1 MTFWEKANLNSMEAE
16 NPQAPRG
23 LICPLITPLKADG
36 DLDLPSLA
44 RLIGHVAPYADAL
57 LVGDLIWGEG
67 LDLPEALRLALV
79 EAVAG
84 ANRGKKPLLV
94 TVSCRRPDDTR
105 RFIRCAE
112 ALLNRVGGPGRL
124 CWVDYPLVYHSNRGL
139 PQFYRELAAETGH
152 PFIIANHPLLVQQ
165 LKGPGR
171 LKNIRTSVLK
181 KIAGNPAVK
190 GLIFVGDLKR
200 ALNYHL
206 AVRGSEVF
214 TFYDG
219 DESVFLKSP
228 ASGGV
233 VAGGSNLLPSVWKAV
248 TRSSLSWLEE
258 ERFSAAHPAALLES
272 GIMLRTLG
280 ELCRQAPAACLKII
294 LHQAGIIAGGTAI
307 AAEALREP
315 AWEADLQTFLST
327 YDLL

>member
-1 MTFWEKANLNSMEAE
+1 MDAE
-16 NPQAPRG
+16 GSQAPRG
-23 LICPLITPLKADG
+23 LICPLVTPLTAG
-36 DLDLPSLA
+36 GELDLPSLE
-44 RLIGHVAPYADAL
+44 RLLGHVHRFADAL

-67 LDLPEALRLALV
+67 GRLSETVRLTLLA
-79 EAVAG
+79 AVHD
-84 ANRGKKPLLV
+84 ANQGRKPLLV
-94 TVSCRRPDDTR
+94 TVTGRHPADTR
-105 RFIRCAE
+105 RFMREAE
-112 ALLNRVGGPGRL
+112 ALLAGSGDPRGV

-139 PQFYRELAAETGH
+139 PQFYRDLAADTRF
-152 PFIIANHPLLVQQ
+152 PFIIANHPSSVQH

-181 KIAGNPAVK
+181 KVAASPAMT

-206 AVRGSEVF
+206 AVRNRDAF

-219 DESVFLKSP
+219 DERAFLQNP

-233 VAGGSNLLPSVWKAV
+233 VAGGSNLLPRIWKAV
-248 TRSSLSWLEE
+248 TRSSLDWLEE
-258 ERFSAAHPAALLES
+258 GRRFLPHPAGLLES

-280 ELCRQAPAACLKII
+280 ELCRSAPAVQIKTI
-294 LHQAGIIAGGTAI
+294 LQRVGIIASDAVAVPGVSHDPG
-307 AAEALREP
+307 
-315 AWEADLQTFLST
+315 WEADLRAFLSA

>member
-1 MTFWEKANLNSMEAE
+1 MDAE
-16 NPQAPRG
+16 DSQAPRG
-23 LICPLITPLKADG
+23 LICPLVTPLTAG
-36 DLDLPSLA
+36 GELDLPSLE
-44 RLIGHVAPYADAL
+44 RLLGHVHRFADAL

-67 LDLPEALRLALV
+67 GRLSETDRLTLLA
-79 EAVAG
+79 AVRD
-84 ANRGKKPLLV
+84 ANRGRKPLLV
-94 TVSCRRPDDTR
+94 TVTGRHPADTR
-105 RFIRCAE
+105 RFVRAAE
-112 ALLNRVGGPGRL
+112 ALLAGSGDPGGV

-139 PQFYRELAAETGH
+139 PQFYRDLAADTRF
-152 PFIIANHPLLVQQ
+152 PFIIANHPSLVQH

-181 KIAGNPAVK
+181 KVAASPALT

-206 AVRGSEVF
+206 AVRNRDAF

-219 DESVFLKSP
+219 DERAFLQSP

-233 VAGGSNLLPSVWKAV
+233 VAGGSNLLPRIWKAV
-248 TRSSLSWLEE
+248 TRSSLDWLEE
-258 ERFSAAHPAALLES
+258 GRRFLPHPAGLLES

-280 ELCRQAPAACLKII
+280 ELCRSAPAVQIKTI
-294 LHQAGIIAGGTAI
+294 LQRVGIIASDAVAVPGVSHDPG
-307 AAEALREP
+307 
-315 AWEADLQTFLST
+315 WEADLRAFLSA